1 MWTTA
6 GVEVRGWFSGLISLH
21 GGIWDLNSRHQAYA
35 NTFTCHCSLSPQCV
49 VRNQGSPEKLF
60 ANVTFIL
67 LEAACCS
74 FPAGSFS
81 RITLLSLKD
90 CSY

>member
-35 NTFTCHCSLSPQCV
+35 NTFTCHSSLSPQCV
-49 VRNQGSPEKLF
+49 VRNLGSPEKIFCQCDLY
-60 ANVTFIL
+60 
-67 LEAACCS
+67 
-74 FPAGSFS
+74 PAGSS
-81 RITLLSLKD
+81 LLFIFCWKLL
-90 CSY
+90 